1 METLVY
7 TFQGPLLKSKIIKRP
22 SKDCKSPYVAD
33 LNILNTNENTLAHT
47 PALGCCGLTDNNS
60 SVYALKKENSKKC
73 THSVEL
79 SILENNKLVGCNPK
93 MAELLIDRSLQKNYL
108 SFLKNVKNYR
118 REKKIKNSRYDFYGV
133 DENNIEFVM
142 EVKNVPLAKMNEE
155 TNEMISFFPDGYRK
169 SKKEVVSPRALK
181 HIQELEELKIE
192 KKDNIRCILCFV
204 IQRNDISSFMLSEN
218 DQIYKN
224 AVLKAKCN
232 GVEIRQVVF
241 EWYSNGEAHYIKEL

>member
-7 TFQGPLLKSKIIKRP
+7 TFETPLLKSKIIKRP

-60 SVYALKKENSKKC
+60 CVYALKKENSKIC

-118 REKKIKNSRYDFYGV
+118 REKKIKNSRFDFYGV

-155 TNEMISFFPDGYRK
+155 KNEMISFFPDGYRK

-218 DQIYKN
+218 DEIYKE

-232 GVEIRQVVF
+232 GVEIRPVVF
-241 EWYSNGEAHYIKEL
+241 EWYSNGNAHYIKEL